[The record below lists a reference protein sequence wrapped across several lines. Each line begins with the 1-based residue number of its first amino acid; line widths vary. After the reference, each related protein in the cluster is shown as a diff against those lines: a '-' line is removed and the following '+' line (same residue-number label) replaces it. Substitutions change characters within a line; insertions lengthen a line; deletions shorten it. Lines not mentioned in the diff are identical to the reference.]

1 MRILLF
7 GKNGQVGWEL
17 QRILASLGEL
27 HAVDREDVDFAELQK
42 LRAFTLEAKPDL
54 IVNAAAYTDV
64 DRAESEPDLA
74 MRVNG
79 EAPGVL
85 AESAKELGAGL
96 VHYSTDYVFDGEKR
110 EPYTEQDDPRP
121 INVYGQTKLAGE
133 RAVEAADGAFWILRS
148 SWVYGARGRN
158 FFRTMLRLAR
168 ERQVISVVDDQIGC
182 PTWCRSLA
190 LGTAE
195 MLERALERPQFKPHQ
210 AIRGSRG
217 VYHLCAAGRSSWHD
231 FARRILEQD
240 PRSDEHIVSR
250 IEPISSDAYK
260 AAARRPAFSVLD
272 TGKVKATFGVELVD
286 WKQQLRSCWRSIEQ
300 V

>member
-1 MRILLF
+1 MKILLF

-17 QRILASLGEL
+17 QRALASLGEL
-27 HAVDREDVDFAELQK
+27 QAVDREDADFAELQT

-85 AESAKELGAGL
+85 AESAEKLGAGL

-110 EPYTEQDDPRP
+110 EPYTEQDDPHP
-121 INVYGQTKLAGE
+121 INVYGETKLAGE
-133 RAVEAADGAFWILRS
+133 RAIEAAGGAFWILRS

-190 LGTAE
+190 LGTLE
-195 MLERALERPQFKPHQ
+195 MLERALERPQISPYD
-210 AIRGSRG
+210 AMVSSRG
-217 VYHLCAAGRSSWHD
+217 IYHLCAAGRASWHD
-231 FARRILEQD
+231 FTQQILD
-240 PRSDEHIVSR
+240 GDLRSDEHVVSR
-250 IEPISSDAYK
+250 LEPISSDAYT
-260 AAARRPAFSVLD
+260 AAARRPAFSVLG
-272 TGKVKATFGVELVD
+272 TGKVKRTFGVELVD
-286 WKQQLRSCWRSIEQ
+286 WKQQLRLCWQSTE
-300 V
+300 